1 VHSDTS
7 HLSDKDWKV
16 KDWLT
21 ASEIAKLGLPGL
33 PSTKVAIAA
42 RAEREKWPVKAATGL
57 GGQRKVY
64 KVPDSYI
71 RSTESPGAK
80 APERPTQV
88 YDPAAG
94 SGEMLMAAAQ
104 YVADA
109 RMKGEMTDADL
120 IREVV
125 LGVER
130 WLERNEAHP
139 DIEKKAALISLLF
152 RYFQTDGVLD
162 EAKMDQL
169 LKAVA

>member
-1 VHSDTS
+1 M
-7 HLSDKDWKV
+7 

-21 ASEIAKLGLPGL
+21 ANEIAKLGLPGL

-64 KVPDSYI
+64 KVPDRYI
-71 RSTESPGAK
+71 GSSDLSTDAAAKRPAGA
-80 APERPTQV
+80 
-88 YDPAAG
+88 YDPEAG
-94 SGEMLMAAAQ
+94 SGAMLMAAAE
-104 YVADA
+104 YVAEA
-109 RMKGEMTDADL
+109 RKKGEMTDADL

-130 WLERNEAHP
+130 WLERNHAHP
-139 DIEKKAALISLLF
+139 DVEKKAALISLLF